1 MLCKER
7 ESSIRNA
14 SLLPKVRYA
23 KSVPIWGGRLRFRV
37 SRLVGVNRCDRQLG
51 GDFADVGGDAVGILD
66 LEGWLHQVVGIKGR
80 LTAESVGVDGVAH
93 VAQAAG
99 RGGNVRDSHADMQI
113 VEHAGHV
120 FGTVVALVLEYG
132 AVVVAVGQVVADS
145 SLASDLKPQTI
156 SPEADRLGEIGRSYS
171 YMDQDAHSFVSL
183 HWHCE
188 GQNCRRWRKSR

>member
-51 GDFADVGGDAVGILD
+51 GDFADVDGDAVGIFYF
-66 LEGWLHQVVGIKGR
+66 EGRLLQVIGIEGGLAAQTVGINR
-80 LTAESVGVDGVAH
+80 VAH

-99 RGGNVRDSHADMQI
+99 GGGNVRDSHADMQI

-132 AVVVAVGQVVADS
+132 EVVVAVGQVVADS

-183 HWHCE
+183 HGHCE
-188 GQNCRRWRKSR
+188 GQNCSRWRKSR

>member
-1 MLCKER
+1 M
-7 ESSIRNA
+7 
-14 SLLPKVRYA
+14 
-23 KSVPIWGGRLRFRV
+23 
-37 SRLVGVNRCDRQLG
+37 NRCAPPHG
-51 GDFADVGGDAVGILD
+51 GDFADVNGDAVGVFD
-66 LEGWLHQVVGIKGR
+66 FEGGLLQVVGIEGR
-80 LTAESVGVDGVAH
+80 LAAQSVGIDRVAH

-145 SLASDLKPQTI
+145 SLASDLKPQTV
-156 SPEADRLGEIGRSYS
+156 SPKADRLGEVGRPYT
-171 YMDQDAHSFVSL
+171 YVDQDTHSFVSL

>member
-1 MLCKER
+1 MD
-7 ESSIRNA
+7 
-14 SLLPKVRYA
+14 
-23 KSVPIWGGRLRFRV
+23 
-37 SRLVGVNRCDRQLG
+37 RCARPHG
-51 GDFADVGGDAVGILD
+51 SDFADVDCDAVGIFD
-66 LEGWLHQVVGIKGR
+66 FEGGLLQIVGIEGG
-80 LTAESVGVDGVAH
+80 LAAQSVGINRVAH

-113 VEHAGHV
+113 VEHAGHE

-171 YMDQDAHSFVSL
+171 YVDQDAHSFVSL
-183 HWHCE
+183 HWNCE